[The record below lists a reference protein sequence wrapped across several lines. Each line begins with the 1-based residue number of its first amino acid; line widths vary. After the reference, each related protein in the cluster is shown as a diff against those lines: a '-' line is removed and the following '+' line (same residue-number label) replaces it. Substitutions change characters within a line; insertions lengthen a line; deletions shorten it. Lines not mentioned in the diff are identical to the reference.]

1 MREVKQSQIPADREV
16 SSEKPPLLV
25 FQMEGLK
32 RSFEVELVK
41 LVFLDCLLTFFKA
54 LKYI

>member
-1 MREVKQSQIPADREV
+1 MQEVRQSQIPADREV
-16 SSEKPPLLV
+16 SSEKPLLLA

-41 LVFLDCLLTFFKA
+41 LVFLDCLLTF
-54 LKYI
+54 LRL